1 MLTIYLITYPSHLI
15 YSACDMIEEGE
26 NVGHVMEEVRR
37 CIVFDVL
44 LQL

>member
-1 MLTIYLITYPSHLI
+1 
-15 YSACDMIEEGE
+15 MIEEGE

-44 LQL
+44 LQLEILSAYLVFKLRLHITNSP